1 MTARTITLEKAL
13 ALRDQGTLL
22 IDARTPAEFADGT
35 IPGAINVPLLDNQQ
49 RHQVGTVY
57 KQLGKAAARL
67 LGVKLVSPQ
76 IPAMIDAVLE
86 ARSDP
91 KQPVLVFCWRGGMRS
106 GALTN
111 FLNLAGIP
119 ALQMTGGYK
128 VFRRHVL
135 DYFVAGAWGRLI
147 VLRGLTGVGKTKLL
161 HRLHLDGLP
170 VLDLEAL
177 ANHRGSAFG
186 ALGLGPQPSQKQF
199 EALLWDALRFFP
211 PGTYA
216 LAEGESRHIGRV
228 ALPKTVYDALQK
240 ETSLWIEASLDYRVR
255 IILEDYPA
263 LDTLKSEFIRPI
275 EALKERLGK
284 EKVAEFLELLAAGE
298 WENLVAELMV
308 HYYDPLYRHTCPDS
322 AQRIDVPIEPE
333 QDGLLRLREA
343 IREALAR
350 TPGQD

>member
-1 MTARTITLEKAL
+1 MTARTIILEKAL
-13 ALRDQGTLL
+13 SLRDQGTLL

-35 IPGAINVPLLDNQQ
+35 IPGAINVPLLDNEQ
-49 RHQVGTVY
+49 RHQVGSVY
-57 KQLGKAAARL
+57 KQQGKAEARL
-67 LGVKLVSPQ
+67 LGVKLVSPH

-86 ARSDP
+86 ARTEP
-91 KQPVLVFCWRGGMRS
+91 KQPVVVFCWRGGMRS

-119 ALQMTGGYK
+119 ALQMSGGYK

-135 DYFVAGAWGRLI
+135 DFFAAGSWGRLI
-147 VLRGLTGVGKTKLL
+147 VLRGLTGVGKTQLL
-161 HRLHLDGLP
+161 QQLRADGLP

-199 EALLWDALRFFP
+199 EALLWDAMRFIP
-211 PGTYA
+211 PGGYA

-240 ETSLWIEASLDYRVR
+240 ETSLWIEASLDYRVK
-255 IILEDYPA
+255 IILDDYPA
-263 LDTLKSEFIRPI
+263 LDGLKSEFIRPI
-275 EALKERLGK
+275 EALKEKLGK
-284 EKVAEFLELLAAGE
+284 EKVTEFLQLLELGE
-298 WENLVAELMV
+298 WKKLVAELMV
-308 HYYDPLYRHTCPDS
+308 HYYDPLYRHTCPGS
-322 AQRIDVPIEPE
+322 AQRIDVSIEPE
-333 QDGLLRLREA
+333 ADGLLRLREA

-350 TPGQD
+350 TPGPD